1 MFQRLSEMM
10 QGPQVPEVDVEE
22 ADRRFAGGAQ
32 MVDVREPAEWNEAHI
47 PGSVHIPLGDLAKQA
62 GTLESDRPV
71 VAVCRSGNRSKTA
84 VQILQRAG
92 FTDASSMA
100 GGVVAWAKA
109 GKPIER

>member
-1 MFQRLSEMM
+1 MFQRLSEML
-10 QGPQVPEVDVEE
+10 QGPQVPEIDIEQAERDV
-22 ADRRFAGGAQ
+22 AAGAQ
-32 MVDVREPAEWNEAHI
+32 MVDVRESSEWNEAHI
-47 PGSVHIPLGDLAKQA
+47 PGSVHIPLGDLATRA
-62 GTLESDRPV
+62 GTLDTERPV